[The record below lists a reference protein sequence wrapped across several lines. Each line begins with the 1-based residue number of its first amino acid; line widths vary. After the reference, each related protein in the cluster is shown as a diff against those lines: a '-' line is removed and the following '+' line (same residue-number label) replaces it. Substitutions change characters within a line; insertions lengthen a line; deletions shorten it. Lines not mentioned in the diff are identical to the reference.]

1 MSEHKHIRKTGVL
14 QRVTQLS
21 RLDRIFIDHLVGTVE
36 LWYAARAYNSDA
48 NSQTSLEM
56 KSEEKA
62 VSEAL
67 VQSYNEVLAR
77 FPGKLNSR

>member
-1 MSEHKHIRKTGVL
+1 M
-14 QRVTQLS
+14 
-21 RLDRIFIDHLVGTVE
+21 E

-77 FPGKLNSR
+77 FPGKLNHLTR